1 MTRLSQLYRRLA
13 VGIPEIARPRAA
25 RRLARDATV
34 RWFPDPDIRFPV
46 ALVPQS
52 PAAGARPR
60 GTLSADQAARLSAIA
75 DLIGAM
81 PASALPGDDAPHAGV
96 PHAPASIGVPR
107 AGGAGPAVLADG
119 SVPSA
124 GEPTREPR
132 RSCTVVE
139 FPDSLSAMVP
149 FLRQSLVSL
158 LCAEPDADLDAAD
171 LARLRRRFFAPLRLA
186 PPPADPE
193 TEPVLYVTGEAL
205 CREGSGRW
213 VVDADLLARS
223 ARTLADAP
231 LQPADLDDIEASATR
246 DCSVCIVDC
255 TGRNARVLSLA
266 TAFGM
271 MQWTMAYR
279 EGFKNLIILVDRPDG
294 AADVGRD
301 LVDRIRRGGF
311 PGMEHADAR
320 VLALEPIADAT
331 ALDRFADVWWQ
342 WFGMGGVSDG
352 FRHELDYL
360 VRQFDLMPSA
370 AATAGPDTDGGS
382 AGGAAAAN
390 RMTAVD
396 GAGRADGGA
405 DAAPGPDDGA
415 SRAER
420 RAAAAAGGDILLT
433 FASLLCD
440 GVYVD
445 DLYEF
450 VEAMDARLLRGGER
464 RELYAAVTRLLHGY
478 RADNAAGPSGAPGFG
493 RRWRACRT
501 EAERWAQAAD
511 EPAGTPERRPFP
523 RYLDCRLQ
531 ELPRTAL
538 YRERAVLSPFSL
550 CFLAKAVVDAT
561 YETGDGAAVPVD
573 VVAMLTNDLSS
584 EQWLTLVRYVLRMML
599 GVKSQ
604 QREGQARLL
613 LEACYRALTAGDGRR
628 RNGFDEAERRD
639 GRLVAPALVELSLEC
654 DMNLSGRWLAMWRD
668 FFLHGLTGRRQPRT
682 IEAVRR
688 EARLVPGNLRALR
701 RMAEAC
707 FADACARYGRSGD
720 AADLA
725 EVQNAVWMEL
735 VARDGDGAAAEV
747 ADELRRALR
756 DVDADGCDGGAGGV
770 GGAESDGGAGA
781 GLGGWGRRLHAIHLI
796 DLAAWSAREG
806 IDLPYRM
813 PRAVVRACLT
823 DARYVDAVLAALAV
837 GGSGDGEDD
846 AAPDPWSR
854 ALYAAAAGPFRQL
867 VLRGMFAADPG
878 RLDAVLAGACNR
890 LAGLRVADGVVVE
903 PTAAL
908 AAMSVLASAL
918 YAQADAAS
926 AGEPSTGAAAVPG
939 GGAPQSSET
948 LDRVRA
954 VWQAC
959 LGRGADGTGP
969 SGKLRMY
976 CLVVGYYLGFIP
988 ESERDWV
995 LATMPFRRIG
1005 ADERMLCAAF
1015 QRLECSTDVTDA
1027 AAAGP
1032 AEAAASCPRNAPDT
1046 IRPTEADDA
1055 TDMADAADAAAAA
1068 GAPGAG
1074 M

>member
-13 VGIPEIARPRAA
+13 AGIPEIARPRAA
-25 RRLARDATV
+25 RRMARDATV

-46 ALVPQS
+46 ALKV
-52 PAAGARPR
+52 
-60 GTLSADQAARLSAIA
+60 
-75 DLIGAM
+75 
-81 PASALPGDDAPHAGV
+81 PASAA
-96 PHAPASIGVPR
+96 
-107 AGGAGPAVLADG
+107 LADEP
-119 SVPSA
+119 VPSA
-124 GEPTREPR
+124 ADPPRAPR

-149 FLRQSLVSL
+149 FFRQSLVSL
-158 LCAEPDADLDAAD
+158 LCAGPDADLDAAG

-186 PPPADPE
+186 PPPDDPE
-193 TEPVLYVTGEAL
+193 TEPVLYITGEAL

-255 TGRNARVLSLA
+255 TGRNARVLALA

-279 EGFKNLIILVDRPDG
+279 EGFENLIILVDRPDG
-294 AADVGRD
+294 AADVGRN
-301 LVDRIRRGGF
+301 LIDRIRRGGF
-311 PGMEHADAR
+311 PGMEHADAQ

-342 WFGMGGVSDG
+342 WFGTGGVSDG

-360 VRQFDLMPSA
+360 VRQFDLMPSV
-370 AATAGPDTDGGS
+370 AATAGPDADGGS

-396 GAGRADGGA
+396 AVSRADGEP
-405 DAAPGPDDGA
+405 DVAPDPDDGA
-415 SRAER
+415 TRAER

-501 EAERWAQAAD
+501 EVERRAQAAD

-538 YRERAVLSPFSL
+538 YRERTVLSPFSL

-584 EQWLTLVRYVLRMML
+584 EQWLMLVRYVLRMML

-613 LEACYRALTAGDGRR
+613 LEVCYRALTADDGRR

-688 EARLVPGNLRALR
+688 EGRLVPGNLRALR

-707 FADACARYGRSGD
+707 FADACARYGRSSD

-823 DARYVDAVLAALAV
+823 DAHYVDAVLAALAV

-846 AAPDPWSR
+846 AAPGPWSR

-890 LAGLRVADGVVVE
+890 LAGLRVAGGVVVE

-926 AGEPSTGAAAVPG
+926 AAGADSSEVSW
-939 GGAPQSSET
+939 SSET

-988 ESERDWV
+988 ESERDRM

-1027 AAAGP
+1027 AAADP